1 MDLGLQLDV
10 DANVKTIDFFQ
21 ISAHAQQ
28 SHESFRAQHSSQA
41 SGVSDGASGSG
52 GGGRDVSATNLLMR
66 VSITAEKTRRSIF
79 GKSLDAMEELM
90 MVAQIGEP
98 LWQLQDDGVTEVLH
112 DSEYRRAFQKL
123 DPTLQALVPG
133 EVTDNEWWRLSNRPN
148 PSNAVD
154 FLNSSLEHV
163 PRNPAIGRLKT
174 EASRE
179 TAIINM
185 DRLRIVAML
194 MDVDQWSINFSN
206 VVAKPTVIGVLYP
219 GTPGTYDG
227 TLQVMSAEFHMPTAL
242 VPARSVS
249 FARYCKQL
257 DRDLWGVVDFSLEC
271 MFNCAIR
278 NYQRRPSGCLIQQL
292 PNGSSKVTWLENG
305 GVDYT
310 SIHTIYKPIVSSGF
324 AFGAKRWISAI
335 SRQAEWL
342 QALMVPKQ
350 IATYNNANIIFM
362 IFGLLCT
369 AVISQSGRENLLKL
383 AERMMKTYMK
393 EVNGSTSNMW
403 SPLLAASGA
412 QDMKVITR
420 TDYGEDIEKP
430 YGSSIAFTT
439 SVRLPFPVKKVFN
452 FLSNGTLRP
461 KWDALAQERVIREA
475 TYIPTGAKPAT
486 RVSIMQVE
494 PAPNRPSALY
504 LQNSYSDPTGSYI
517 VYAPVDLGAMA
528 SLLNDGNPDLVA
540 MLPSGF
546 AILPE
551 KPAVPGGDS
560 RRSLLTIAFHIMDVS
575 ARPPGSILPRNVA
588 EEVCKIIS
596 ATVDAIHAALE
607 ASIRAEIHRERRVW
621 NMRPNVYASKAR
633 SDLYEIQLYPHGNYT
648 EL

>member
-1 MDLGLQLDV
+1 MDLGLQPDADV
-10 DANVKTIDFFQ
+10 NVKTIGFFQ
-21 ISAHAQQ
+21 INAHAQR
-28 SHESFRAQHSSQA
+28 SHESFGAQHSPQA
-41 SGVSDGASGSG
+41 SGVSDGALGLG
-52 GGGRDVSATNLLMR
+52 GGGGDVRATDLLMR
-66 VSITAEKTRRSIF
+66 VLITAKKTRLSIF
-79 GKSLDAMEELM
+79 GRSLDAMEELM
-90 MVAQIGEP
+90 TVAQIDEP

-112 DSEYRRAFQKL
+112 DFEYKRVFQKL
-123 DPTLQALVPG
+123 DPALQAPVPE
-133 EVTDNEWWRLSNRPN
+133 EVADNGWGRLPNRPR
-148 PSNAVD
+148 PSYAID

-163 PRNPAIGRLKT
+163 LRVREIGRLKT

-179 TAIINM
+179 TTIINM
-185 DRLRIVAML
+185 DRFRIVAML
-194 MDVDQWSINFSN
+194 MDVDQWSVNFSN
-206 VVAKPTVIGVLYP
+206 IVTKSTLIDVLYP
-219 GTPGTYDG
+219 GTPGTYDE
-227 TLQVMSAEFHMPTAL
+227 TLQVMFAEFHMPTTL
-242 VPARSVS
+242 VPVRSVH

-257 DRDLWGVVDFSLEC
+257 DWDLWGVVDFSLEY
-271 MFNCAIR
+271 MFHSTIIK
-278 NYQRRPSGCLIQQL
+278 YQRRPSGCLIQQL

-335 SRQAEWL
+335 TRQAEWL
-342 QALMVPKQ
+342 QALMVPNQ
-350 IATYNNANIIFM
+350 IATYDNV
-362 IFGLLCT
+362 
-369 AVISQSGRENLLKL
+369 VISRSGRENLLKL

-403 SPLLAASGA
+403 SPLLATSGA
-412 QDMKVITR
+412 QDMKVT
-420 TDYGEDIEKP
+420 TMTNYGRDIGKP

-452 FLSNGTLRP
+452 FLFDGTLRA
-461 KWDALAQERVIREA
+461 KWDALAQEHVIREV
-475 TYIPTGAKPAT
+475 TFISTGANPAT
-486 RVSIMQVE
+486 RVSIMRVE
-494 PAPNRPSALY
+494 PAPSCPSVLY
-504 LQNSYSDPTGSYI
+504 LQNSYSDPTGSYV

-528 SLLNDGNPDLVA
+528 SLLNGGNPDSVV

-575 ARPPGSILPRNVA
+575 ARLPGSILPCYVA

-607 ASIRAEIHRERRVW
+607 ASVRADIRRKKRV
-621 NMRPNVYASKAR
+621 
-633 SDLYEIQLYPHGNYT
+633 
-648 EL
+648 